1 MTLPSV
7 TYKEKDRCAPSSSS
21 SSLFNKNCSSNKTTT
36 LVDIGEDDDDD
47 DDGVNKKPGMANWLR
62 KLDLERQIAEIDADV
77 LGIKDTIENLNAQLT
92 VKEVQ
97 REELVMILNKIRKR
111 SSSGMTS
118 TTTNTTMQRA
128 DGIDRF
134 KGIDYMDGEFDWMG
148 GLKARMRSVFGI
160 SEFRLCQRGYV
171 LCGLSTV
178 MYLLKKK
185 KSRICNANMDGR
197 DIVVVMPTGGGK
209 SLTYQLPALLTPG
222 CTLVI
227 SPLISLITDQI
238 LHLQNHGSESFSTF
252 RFNG

>member
-7 TYKEKDRCAPSSSS
+7 TNKEKDRCAPSSASS
-21 SSLFNKNCSSNKTTT
+21 SSLFKKNCSSTETTT
-36 LVDIGEDDDDD
+36 LVDIGEEEEDDSSG
-47 DDGVNKKPGMANWLR
+47 GVDKKSGMVNWLR

-92 VKEVQ
+92 VKEVH
-97 REELVMILNKIRKR
+97 REELVMILNKTRKR
-111 SSSGMTS
+111 ISSGM

-171 LCGLSTV
+171 LCCRFVYRDASFE
-178 MYLLKKK
+178 KK
-185 KSRICNANMDGR
+185 I
-197 DIVVVMPTGGGK
+197 
-209 SLTYQLPALLTPG
+209 
-222 CTLVI
+222 
-227 SPLISLITDQI
+227 
-238 LHLQNHGSESFSTF
+238 
-252 RFNG
+252 

>member
-7 TYKEKDRCAPSSSS
+7 TNKEKDRCAPSSSS
-21 SSLFNKNCSSNKTTT
+21 SFKKSRSSTETTT
-36 LVDIGEDDDDD
+36 LVDIGGEDDDGSDSGGS
-47 DDGVNKKPGMANWLR
+47 GVNKKPGMADWLR

-97 REELVMILNKIRKR
+97 REELVMILNKIRNR
-111 SSSGMTS
+111 ISSGMTS
-118 TTTNTTMQRA
+118 TTTTTNTTMQRA

-171 LCGLSTV
+171 LCVDLSTV
-178 MYLLKKK
+178 MHLLKKK
-185 KSRICNANMDGR
+185 IQNLQCQYGRQGYCSRDAYRWWQITHVPASSPSHTWLYTR
-197 DIVVVMPTGGGK
+197 YFTLDIPYHRPDFT
-209 SLTYQLPALLTPG
+209 
-222 CTLVI
+222 
-227 SPLISLITDQI
+227 SPKPWK
-238 LHLQNHGSESFSTF
+238 
-252 RFNG
+252 

>member
-185 KSRICNANMDGR
+185 IQNLQCQYGRQGYRSRDAYWWWQITH
-197 DIVVVMPTGGGK
+197 V
-209 SLTYQLPALLTPG
+209 PASSPFTPG

>member
-111 SSSGMTS
+111 NSSGMTS

-185 KSRICNANMDGR
+185 IQNLQCQYGRQGYRSRDAYWWWQITHVPASSPSHTWLYTR
-197 DIVVVMPTGGGK
+197 YFTLDIPYHRPDFT
-209 SLTYQLPALLTPG
+209 
-222 CTLVI
+222 
-227 SPLISLITDQI
+227 SPKPWK
-238 LHLQNHGSESFSTF
+238 
-252 RFNG
+252 